1 MQAPIVLSLLRVV
14 ERRAISP
21 RRIYAPAVLR
31 RPLNDL
37 GGAINVGCPAFRPHV
52 DVVGYVWKGHTS
64 SVRLRAARGFGVN
77 SASSG
82 VVGRVL
88 ELAGS
93 G

>member
-1 MQAPIVLSLLRVV
+1 MVPLELLRVV

-37 GGAINVGCPAFRPHV
+37 GGAINVGCPAFRPPCRR
-52 DVVGYVWKGHTS
+52 G
-64 SVRLRAARGFGVN
+64 RLRVERTHQFCATAGCERFWRKQR
-77 SASSG
+77 

-88 ELAGS
+88 EIAGS